1 MAKAKSK
8 PKALTAAEIK
18 KKYNS
23 GTANEMVV
31 AGDDALWLPS
41 RFIALNQRLGGGILY
56 GRILELF
63 GEESSGKTLLAYDF
77 AEVCIELGGI
87 VLWVDAEAAYT
98 AHWSET
104 LGLDNDRVI
113 LFQEQSVE
121 KISDWINDQV
131 TFWRSELTNNEPIL
145 LVTDSTAA
153 LDSEVNINSSQV
165 DAKAE
170 MGNRAKAIYKMLRIR
185 NGKLDALGVCSI
197 FINQIRK
204 KVGAGMFEDPDTTPG
219 GKALAYYASQRVK
232 VAKGKQIKK
241 KISGKERRI
250 GNECHIRVI
259 KNKVAPPSD
268 GIKGAEV
275 YFNDKYVDRVGFNSH
290 SGLADILVD
299 EGVLTKKAGSSRYYL
314 KEDMLANGEEALM
327 KLLEKDE
334 KLCKK
339 LIRKSGVNTFERL
352 TKTLKKLEENLYPI
366 D

>member
-1 MAKAKSK
+1 MAKKKSK
-8 PKALTAAEIK
+8 PKLLTQAELS

-23 GTANEMVV
+23 GTATEMTV

-63 GEESSGKTLLAYDF
+63 GGESSGKTLIAYDF
-77 AEVCIELGGI
+77 AEVTTELGGI

-113 LFQEQSVE
+113 LYTEQSVE
-121 KISDWINDQV
+121 QISDWINDQISY
-131 TFWRSELTNNEPIL
+131 WRSQLTNNEPIL
-145 LVTDSTAA
+145 LVVDSTAA
-153 LDSEVNINSSQV
+153 LDSDDNINSSQA

-185 NGKLDALGVCSI
+185 NGKLDAYGVCSI
-197 FINQIRK
+197 FINQVRK

-219 GKALAYYASQRVK
+219 GKALAFYASIRV
-232 VAKGKQIKK
+232 AITRGRQIKK
-241 KISGKERRI
+241 KVKGKERRV
-250 GNECHIRVI
+250 GNETHIRVV
-259 KNKVAPPSD
+259 KNKIAPPSD

-275 YFNDKYVDRVGFNSH
+275 YFNEKYSDSIGFNPH
-290 SGLADILVD
+290 SSLPELLVD
-299 EGVLTKKAGSSRYYL
+299 EGVLIKKAGSSRYYM
-314 KEDMLANGEEALM
+314 KDKMVANGEEALL
-327 KLLEKDE
+327 KILEKDE

-339 LIRKSGVNTFERL
+339 LIRKSGVNTIDRL
-352 TKTLKKLEENLYPI
+352 SKKLNKIEENLYPV
-366 D
+366 